1 MDGAILI
8 TPGQILGLCSAIIVI
23 SGAVTILINM
33 LSKVTAP
40 NKEQNARL
48 DAIELRLKEHE
59 ELFAKDLRRFE
70 GLEEG
75 TRVTQ
80 RALLALLSHGID
92 GNDVNS
98 LRTAKA
104 DLEKYLIE
112 R

>member
-1 MDGAILI
+1 MNGVIYF

-23 SGAVTILINM
+23 SGAVTILVNM
-33 LSKVTAP
+33 FGKVTAP
-40 NKEQNARL
+40 NKMQNARL
-48 DAIELRLKEHE
+48 DAIELRLKEHD

-98 LRTAKA
+98 LKNAKA